1 MEMAIQDVASKSL
14 LDAVSDGDR
23 IEVRFD
29 PPIHEDGIGEIAQA
43 RGPVRRIVGRTYLM
57 DEMHRKAW
65 AMSPCLELDTPSL
78 CEVTLLA
85 TADEIRSERARK
97 ARGEI
102 VFPHEPSTAQELE
115 EQLSDLAE
123 MILSCA
129 DRRRAA
135 GLRLQFD
142 DKADLVELAQRKRNY
157 LLCRAR
163 LGEDFNPWT
172 WPDDRVYRNETV
184 RPLPS
189 DFQLDRKLRGD
200 RARRLEEA
208 VRIFGEAEREV
219 RKIASSLTAMGYEV
233 RRPHPNAQELRLRFR
248 SKRVAVDLA
257 VKCSANGHWRAEA
270 PPAQNKTQARLL
282 RRILREGALE
292 KLCRDLAEAGW

>member
-1 MEMAIQDVASKSL
+1 MEMATQDLASKSL

-23 IEVRFD
+23 IEVRFE
-29 PPIHEDGIGEIAQA
+29 PPILEEGVGEISHA

-57 DEMHRKAW
+57 DELHRKSW
-65 AMSPCLELDTPSL
+65 SMSPCLELDTPSL
-78 CEVTLLA
+78 REVTLLA
-85 TADEIRSERARK
+85 SADEIRSERARE

-102 VFPHEPSTAQELE
+102 LFPDDPSTAQELE

-123 MILSCA
+123 IIHGCP

-135 GLRLQFD
+135 SLKLQFD

-189 DFQLDRKLRGD
+189 DFLLDRKLRGD

-219 RKIASSLTAMGYEV
+219 RKIASALTAMGYEV

-248 SKRVAVDLA
+248 SNRVAVDLA
-257 VKCSANGHWRAEA
+257 VKCSANGLWQVEA
-270 PPAQNKTQARLL
+270 HPGQNKTQARLL

-292 KLCRDLAEAGW
+292 KLRHDLTQAGW